1 MALSNVVNGGDQR
14 DTNRFCHPSVTLR
27 RDMTDSESIKML
39 EMITRH
45 NWPEPEIDLE
55 I

>member
-1 MALSNVVNGGDQR
+1 MALSNVVNGGNQR
-14 DTNRFCHPSVTLR
+14 DTSVTLR

-39 EMITRH
+39 EMITRQ